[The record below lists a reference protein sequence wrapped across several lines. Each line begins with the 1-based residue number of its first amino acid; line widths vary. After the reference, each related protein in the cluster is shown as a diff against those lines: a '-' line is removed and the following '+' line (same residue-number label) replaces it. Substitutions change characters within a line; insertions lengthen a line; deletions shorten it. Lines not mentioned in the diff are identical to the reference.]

1 MGGGRGEHTTR
12 DVKGEVTWR
21 FQGKGKDPYQQEHD
35 DLFDAIRNNKPY
47 NEAENGAHST
57 MTAIF
62 GRMATYSGKM
72 IEWDEAIN
80 SKISVMPKHFAWD
93 AEPPVKPRSDGW
105 YDHAV
110 PGKSVVV

>member
-1 MGGGRGEHTTR
+1 MDISGHTIRG
-12 DVKGEVTWR
+12 DNAWR
-21 FQGKGKDPYQQEHD
+21 FKGSGKNPYQQEHD

-62 GRMATYSGKM
+62 GRMATYSGK
-72 IEWDEAIN
+72 IVEWDEAIN
-80 SKISVMPKHFAWD
+80 SAISVMPKHFTWD
-93 AEPPVKPRSDGW
+93 AEPPTLPRPDGW

-110 PGKSVVV
+110 PGKTIVV

>member
-1 MGGGRGEHTTR
+1 
-12 DVKGEVTWR
+12 
-21 FQGKGKDPYQQEHD
+21 
-35 DLFDAIRNNKPY
+35 
-47 NEAENGAHST
+47 

-80 SKISVMPKHFAWD
+80 SKISVMPKRFAWD

-110 PGKSVVV
+110 PGKTVVV